1 MVAADDPIAAAA
13 EVACRL
19 VRRMRASIQMSCHCR
34 FAADAREAAMVGHL
48 SPPSTA
54 VAVAAGG
61 REAADSGA
69 SDEC

>member
-1 MVAADDPIAAAA
+1 
-13 EVACRL
+13 
-19 VRRMRASIQMSCHCR
+19 MSCHCR

-48 SPPSTA
+48 FPPSTA

>member
-1 MVAADDPIAAAA
+1 MVAADDPVAAT

-54 VAVAAGG
+54 VAVAADGI
-61 REAADSGA
+61 EAANSGA

>member
-1 MVAADDPIAAAA
+1 MVAADDQVAAA

-19 VRRMRASIQMSCHCR
+19 VRRMRASSQMSCHCR
-34 FAADAREAAMVGHL
+34 FAADVREAAMVGHL

-54 VAVAAGG
+54 VVVAAGG
-61 REAADSGA
+61 REAADLGA